1 LPLVTSAGPSRQG
14 SVEMLVLSRSRDQ
27 EIVIDSIVRMRIGV
41 VVCGRVK
48 LLIDAP
54 RECLVRRSEVEIEA
68 NATALT
74 ATT

>member
-1 LPLVTSAGPSRQG
+1 
-14 SVEMLVLSRSRDQ
+14 MLVLSRSCDQ
-27 EIVIDSIVRMRIGV
+27 EIVIDSKIRIRIGEV
-41 VVCGRVK
+41 VGGRVK

-54 RECLVRRSEVEIEA
+54 RECLVRRSEIEA

>member
-1 LPLVTSAGPSRQG
+1 
-14 SVEMLVLSRSRDQ
+14 MLVLSRSRDQ
-27 EIVIDSIVRMRIGV
+27 EIVIDSNVRIRIGEV
-41 VVCGRVK
+41 VGGRVK